1 LDAYNANDLK
11 IKPVL
16 DNMFIP
22 ASAEH
27 RNFIDM
33 AEKSGKGVPL
43 VIALERGD
51 GLVSTWET
59 RVFREGS
66 GYDDLNIR
74 MAERLVKSLVWLRG
88 GWKLYIG
95 GPGNIGRYIASAY
108 APGGAR
114 AFDAEFMAKVY
125 GKPFTVVACGP
136 GEVPGPNESSKP
148 LGRHFNGCRIGLD
161 LGGSDRKVSA
171 VIDGE
176 AIFSEEKVWHP
187 KTVDDPDYHYR
198 EIMDALKTA
207 ASKMPRVDAIGVSA
221 AGIYINNRVKVASL
235 FIKVPE
241 DKFKKRVADMFL
253 NIKKEMGNIPLEVVN
268 DGEVTALAGS
278 INLEKNKILGI
289 AMGTSEA
296 GGYINSAGNITG
308 WLNELAFVPVD
319 MNPQSA
325 LDEWSGDYGC
335 GVKYFSQDAVIK
347 LAPAAGIDLDET
359 LTPAEKLKYVQDL
372 LAGGAERAAQVFRSI
387 GCYLG
392 YAIPYYSIFYD
403 IEHVLLLGRVTSGH
417 GGSLILE
424 EANNVMKTVF
434 PEEYEKIS
442 IHMPDESSR
451 RVGQSV
457 AAASLPEI

>member
-1 LDAYNANDLK
+1 
-11 IKPVL
+11 
-16 DNMFIP
+16 
-22 ASAEH
+22 
-27 RNFIDM
+27 
-33 AEKSGKGVPL
+33 
-43 VIALERGD
+43 
-51 GLVSTWET
+51 
-59 RVFREGS
+59 
-66 GYDDLNIR
+66 
-74 MAERLVKSLVWLRG
+74 
-88 GWKLYIG
+88 
-95 GPGNIGRYIASAY
+95 
-108 APGGAR
+108 
-114 AFDAEFMAKVY
+114 
-125 GKPFTVVACGP
+125 
-136 GEVPGPNESSKP
+136 
-148 LGRHFNGCRIGLD
+148 
-161 LGGSDRKVSA
+161 
-171 VIDGE
+171 
-176 AIFSEEKVWHP
+176 
-187 KTVDDPDYHYR
+187 
-198 EIMDALKTA
+198 
-207 ASKMPRVDAIGVSA
+207 
-221 AGIYINNRVKVASL
+221 
-235 FIKVPE
+235 
-241 DKFKKRVADMFL
+241 MFL

>member
-1 LDAYNANDLK
+1 MGAHNTSNLK
-11 IKPVL
+11 IRPFL
-16 DNMFIP
+16 DKTFTS
-22 ASAEH
+22 ASVEY
-27 RNFIDM
+27 RNFTGM
-33 AEKSGKGVPL
+33 VEKSGKGVPL

-51 GLVSTWET
+51 GIVSTWET
-59 RVFREGS
+59 RVFREGT

-74 MAERLVKSLVWLRG
+74 MVERLVKSLVWLRG
-88 GWKLYIG
+88 GWKLHIG
-95 GPGNIGRYIASAY
+95 GPAGIGRYIASAY
-108 APGGAR
+108 VPGGTR
-114 AFDAEFMAKVY
+114 LFDAEFMAKVY
-125 GKPFTVVACGP
+125 EKPFTVVACSP
-136 GEVPGPNESSKP
+136 DEVPGLNESSKP
-148 LGRHFNGCRIGLD
+148 LGRHFDGCRIGLD

-176 AIFSEEKVWHP
+176 AVFSEEKVWHP
-187 KTVDDPDYHYR
+187 KTMDDPDYHYR

-253 NIKKEMGNIPLEVVN
+253 DIKKEMGNIPLEVVN

-278 INLEKNKILGI
+278 INLEKNKLLGI

-372 LAGGAERAAQVFRSI
+372 LAGGDERAAQVFRSI

-392 YAIPYYSIFYD
+392 YAIPYYSFFYD
-403 IEHVLLLGRVTSGH
+403 IEHVLLLGRVTSGY

-434 PEEYEKIS
+434 PEEYEKIG

>member
-1 LDAYNANDLK
+1 
-11 IKPVL
+11 
-16 DNMFIP
+16 M
-22 ASAEH
+22 
-27 RNFIDM
+27 
-33 AEKSGKGVPL
+33 
-43 VIALERGD
+43 
-51 GLVSTWET
+51 
-59 RVFREGS
+59 
-66 GYDDLNIR
+66 
-74 MAERLVKSLVWLRG
+74 
-88 GWKLYIG
+88 
-95 GPGNIGRYIASAY
+95 
-108 APGGAR
+108 
-114 AFDAEFMAKVY
+114 
-125 GKPFTVVACGP
+125 
-136 GEVPGPNESSKP
+136 
-148 LGRHFNGCRIGLD
+148 
-161 LGGSDRKVSA
+161 
-171 VIDGE
+171 
-176 AIFSEEKVWHP
+176 
-187 KTVDDPDYHYR
+187 DDPDYHYR

-253 NIKKEMGNIPLEVVN
+253 DIKKEMGNIPLEVVN

-372 LAGGAERAAQVFRSI
+372 LAGGDERAAQVFRSI

-392 YAIPYYSIFYD
+392 YAIPYYSFFMISSMSCCW
-403 IEHVLLLGRVTSGH
+403 EGLLRDT
-417 GGSLILE
+417 
-424 EANNVMKTVF
+424 
-434 PEEYEKIS
+434 
-442 IHMPDESSR
+442 
-451 RVGQSV
+451 
-457 AAASLPEI
+457 AAA